1 MRAKSKE
8 AAISQCDVLHIT
20 RSQVKKPNQPL
31 FSNKMSEHY
40 TAEDLYIGAQVEF
53 NCFVFKIVDAG
64 KNRGRT
70 IGLQLQQADR
80 QTNRR
85 IDGEADKRT
94 ETDRQK
100 NGGTDEAQADK
111 LAERQDRQL
120 SGQVA

>member
-85 IDGEADKRT
+85 TDGEADKRT
-94 ETDRQK
+94 ETD
-100 NGGTDEAQADK
+100 
-111 LAERQDRQL
+111 
-120 SGQVA
+120 S

>member
-1 MRAKSKE
+1 MSLRNGIPVSSEADFSTGYIELATPTLAYEETINNMRAKSKE

-70 IGLQLQQADR
+70 IGLQLQ
-80 QTNRR
+80 
-85 IDGEADKRT
+85 
-94 ETDRQK
+94 
-100 NGGTDEAQADK
+100 
-111 LAERQDRQL
+111 
-120 SGQVA
+120 